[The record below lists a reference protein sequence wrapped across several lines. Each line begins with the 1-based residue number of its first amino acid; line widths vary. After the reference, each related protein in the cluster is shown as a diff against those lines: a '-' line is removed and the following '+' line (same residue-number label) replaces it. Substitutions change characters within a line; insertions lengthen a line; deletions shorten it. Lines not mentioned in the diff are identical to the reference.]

1 MTTKKANTTT
11 TTTPATEATALPIQT
26 KHLAV
31 KFGMKA
37 TALRRVLR
45 SMPEYA
51 DGVHTNYR
59 WAENDPKIKTIELAI
74 AKLAK
79 DKEDRAAAAKAALE
93 SRKAKAEAQAKV
105 DAQHAPAKA

>member
-1 MTTKKANTTT
+1 MSKQETK
-11 TTTPATEATALPIQT
+11 PAPAIMPIQT

-31 KFGMKA
+31 KFNMKA

-59 WAENDPKIKTIELAI
+59 WSENDPRIAAIGAKIKQLADEKI
-74 AKLAK
+74 KRAEAAKLALK
-79 DKEDRAAAAKAALE
+79 QRAEAAAKQNQVD
-93 SRKAKAEAQAKV
+93 AKAGVAQA
-105 DAQHAPAKA
+105 